1 MAYIHYFCGSDTK
14 DPEGLKATEPCRVAL
29 YKLTVSLLRAYANIA
44 DEMLKAGYSAE
55 QAAEIKQEVT
65 HFEQLRQEI
74 KISSGDFIDLKQ
86 YEPAMRYLL
95 DSYIGAEE
103 SRVLANFNELGLVEL
118 LAEQGKAALDKLPK
132 GIRDNNEAMSETIEN
147 NLRKVIIEES
157 PTNPMYYAK
166 MSALLDELIKLRK
179 EATLDYEKYLQE
191 VIELAGKV
199 KKPNASQQYPDSL
212 DNHAKRALYDN
223 LNSNEALANELDRQI
238 RLSKPD
244 DWRYKAIKQKMVRQA
259 IEKVLL
265 THGITEQS
273 TIDAVFELVKNQK
286 DY

>member
-1 MAYIHYFCGSDTK
+1 V
-14 DPEGLKATEPCRVAL
+14 PVVAVKVL
-29 YKLTVSLLRAYANIA
+29 PQSLQSL
-44 DEMLKAGYSAE
+44 
-55 QAAEIKQEVT
+55 
-65 HFEQLRQEI
+65 FRQGQ
-74 KISSGDFIDLKQ
+74 S
-86 YEPAMRYLL
+86 
-95 DSYIGAEE
+95 
-103 SRVLANFNELGLVEL
+103 
-118 LAEQGKAALDKLPK
+118 ALDKLPK
-132 GIRDNNEAMSETIEN
+132 GIRDNKEAMSETIEN

-179 EATLDYEKYLQE
+179 EATSDYEKYLQE

-212 DNHAKRALYDN
+212 DSHAKRALFDN
-223 LNSNEALANELDRQI
+223 LGSNEALANDLDKQI

-244 DWRYKAIKQKMVRQA
+244 DWRDKAIKQKMVRQA

-273 TIDAVFELVKNQK
+273 IMDAVFELVKNQK